1 MMKGKEMDIKK
12 IAIALSSA
20 VLLISTASQAS
31 SSFDTPSSGDTVAA
45 PFSFAKSIYDEESL
59 DMQAKKARIA
69 AYVDQMPAANF
80 TRLVSA
86 VGTERFIPKQ
96 TLFAPKL
103 GKTKVAALTHEQRL
117 DKVMQSKAA
126 AKQLKNVLSQ
136 YLYADASRPV
146 YAGLSGGMLAT
157 RMPVPSN

>member
-1 MMKGKEMDIKK
+1 MDIKK
-12 IAIALSSA
+12 ITIALGAATLLLSA
-20 VLLISTASQAS
+20 ASQAS
-31 SSFDTPSSGDTVAA
+31 TSFSGPSSSDTVAA
-45 PFSFAKSIYDEESL
+45 PFSFAKSVYDEESL

-69 AYVDQMPAANF
+69 AYVDQMPTSNF

-96 TLFAPKL
+96 SMFAPKL
-103 GKTKVAALTHEQRL
+103 VKVAVLTQQERL
-117 DKVMQSKAA
+117 AKVMQSKAA